1 MRSAEVETMGSD
13 AAATG
18 ALSIHAVTKAYAD
31 VRAVDDVSLDVRPGE
46 FLTLLGPSGSGK
58 TTTLRIIAGFIRPD
72 AGSVLL
78 DGRDLTRVPPYKRD
92 VGMVFQNY
100 ALFPHMRAAENLAF
114 PLEMRGTP
122 KDEIRQ
128 MVDEVLR
135 LVRLEGLGDRYPRQL
150 SGGQQQRVALARAI
164 VFRPAVLLMDEPLGA
179 LDKKL
184 REALQLEII
193 QLSRRL
199 GVTSIYVTHDQEEA
213 LALSDRIAVYNHGR
227 IEQLGTGEELYERP
241 ASLFVADFVGES
253 NIFKGTLHANDGIL
267 ATPSGTRIRVSDEEL
282 RRRGVTSEHAAVVVR
297 PERMWIRPSTD
308 DGTTGPGEAAALEG
322 RIKEIIYL
330 GSSRKYVVEIE
341 GGQVVTIRA
350 RGERRASA
358 PDGPEVVVG
367 WPVDDGVIVPDE
379 AGQAGSEAD
388 ATPSPRR

>member
-1 MRSAEVETMGSD
+1 MGRTPSG
-13 AAATG
+13 TG
-18 ALSIHAVTKAYAD
+18 ALSMDGVTKAYAD
-31 VRAVDDVSLDVRPGE
+31 VQAVDDVSLDVQPGE

-72 AGSVLL
+72 AGTVFL

-92 VGMVFQNY
+92 IGMVFQNY
-100 ALFPHMRAAENLAF
+100 ALFPHMRAAQNLAF
-114 PLEMRGTP
+114 PLEMRRTP
-122 KDEIRQ
+122 KDEIRRL
-128 MVDEVLR
+128 VEDALR
-135 LVRLEGLGDRYPRQL
+135 LVRLEGLGERYPRQL

-213 LALSDRIAVYNHGR
+213 LALSDRIAVYNQGR

-253 NIFKGTLHANDGIL
+253 NIFRGTFQPNDGAL
-267 ATPSGTRIRVSDEEL
+267 VTGKGRRIRVSEEAL
-282 RRRGVTSEHAAVVVR
+282 RRGPTSEQAAVVVR
-297 PERMWIRPSTD
+297 PERMWIRAPQD
-308 DGTTGPGEAAALEG
+308 GGTTGPPEAAELPG
-322 RIKEIIYL
+322 RIKEVIYL

-358 PDGPEVVVG
+358 PTGPEVVVG
-367 WPVDDGVIVPDE
+367 WPVDDGVVVPVE
-379 AGQAGSEAD
+379 AGQDGSDAD
-388 ATPSPRR
+388 AAPSP